1 MFPQSLAFGI
11 AEIMYPLS
19 QLGRLSFRLWFPLSR
34 DEDAQA
40 GFLHLSLVFF
50 VFVSPSPSLSLCPP
64 RSQDRHDGVPSHSS
78 RLSQLGSVSQGP
90 YSSAPPLSHTPSSD
104 FQPPYF
110 PPPYQ
115 PLPYHQG
122 QDPYSHVN
130 DPYSLNPLHQPQ
142 QHPWGQRQRQE
153 VGSEAGSLL
162 PQPRAALPQLSGL
175 DPRRDYH
182 SVRRP
187 DVLLHSA
194 HHGLDAGMGDS
205 LSLHGLGHPGMED
218 VQVTA
223 HKPSTGNKCPGRG
236 HRWEGQLWLLGGG
249 GGGSLHRGGWTRRM

>member
-1 MFPQSLAFGI
+1 M
-11 AEIMYPLS
+11 
-19 QLGRLSFRLWFPLSR
+19 
-34 DEDAQA
+34 
-40 GFLHLSLVFF
+40 
-50 VFVSPSPSLSLCPP
+50 
-64 RSQDRHDGVPSHSS
+64 PSHSS

-115 PLPYHQG
+115 PLPYHQS

-153 VGSEAGSLL
+153 VGSDTGSLL

-194 HHGLDAGMGDS
+194 HHGLDSGMGDS
-205 LSLHGLGHPGMED
+205 LSLHGIGHPGMEE
-218 VQVTA
+218 VQVRQRFSFFMGDAFHQGIVLVRVKTLFFFFSFLLSLL
-223 HKPSTGNKCPGRG
+223 HCPFPPPIFFIFCFFAFS
-236 HRWEGQLWLLGGG
+236 LLICMFEA
-249 GGGSLHRGGWTRRM
+249 S

>member
-1 MFPQSLAFGI
+1 M
-11 AEIMYPLS
+11 
-19 QLGRLSFRLWFPLSR
+19 
-34 DEDAQA
+34 
-40 GFLHLSLVFF
+40 
-50 VFVSPSPSLSLCPP
+50 
-64 RSQDRHDGVPSHSS
+64 PSHSS

-115 PLPYHQG
+115 PLPYHQS

-153 VGSEAGSLL
+153 VGSETGSLL

-194 HHGLDAGMGDS
+194 HHGLDSGMGDS
-205 LSLHGLGHPGMED
+205 LSLHGIGHPGMEE
-218 VQVTA
+218 VQVRYRGSFSLGNARCLPGSIPRLEIIREGSTA
-223 HKPSTGNKCPGRG
+223 IL
-236 HRWEGQLWLLGGG
+236 LWVTMFCFFFFSALG
-249 GGGSLHRGGWTRRM
+249 L

>member
-1 MFPQSLAFGI
+1 M
-11 AEIMYPLS
+11 
-19 QLGRLSFRLWFPLSR
+19 
-34 DEDAQA
+34 
-40 GFLHLSLVFF
+40 
-50 VFVSPSPSLSLCPP
+50 LCVLK
-64 RSQDRHDGVPSHSS
+64 DRHDGVPSHSS

-115 PLPYHQG
+115 PLPYHQS

-153 VGSEAGSLL
+153 VGNETGSLL
-162 PQPRAALPQLSGL
+162 PQPRASLPQLSGL
-175 DPRRDYH
+175 DPRRDYA

-194 HHGLDAGMGDS
+194 PHGLESGMGDS
-205 LSLHGLGHPGMED
+205 LSLHGLHGMED
-218 VQVTA
+218 VQVSA
-223 HKPSTGNKCPGRG
+223 STSLFTFASPLRATESGR
-236 HRWEGQLWLLGGG
+236 HWAVCFYVLSDILVLGCAR
-249 GGGSLHRGGWTRRM
+249 LPVIFFNMAIL

>member
-1 MFPQSLAFGI
+1 M
-11 AEIMYPLS
+11 
-19 QLGRLSFRLWFPLSR
+19 
-34 DEDAQA
+34 
-40 GFLHLSLVFF
+40 LVHTY
-50 VFVSPSPSLSLCPP
+50 SAM
-64 RSQDRHDGVPSHSS
+64 DRHDGVPSHSS

-115 PLPYHQG
+115 PLPYHQS

-142 QHPWGQRQRQE
+142 QHPWGQRQRQD
-153 VGSEAGSLL
+153 VSSDSGSLL
-162 PQPRAALPQLSGL
+162 PQPRASLPQLSGL

-194 HHGLDAGMGDS
+194 HHGLDSGMGDS
-205 LSLHGLGHPGMED
+205 LSLHGIGHPGMDD
-218 VQVTA
+218 VQ
-223 HKPSTGNKCPGRG
+223 
-236 HRWEGQLWLLGGG
+236 
-249 GGGSLHRGGWTRRM
+249 

>member
-19 QLGRLSFRLWFPLSR
+19 QLGRLSFRLLFPLSR
-34 DEDAQA
+34 EEDAQA

-50 VFVSPSPSLSLCPP
+50 VFVFFSFPFSLSLCPL

-115 PLPYHQG
+115 PLPYHQS

-223 HKPSTGNKCPGRG
+223 
-236 HRWEGQLWLLGGG
+236 
-249 GGGSLHRGGWTRRM
+249 RRQ

>member
-1 MFPQSLAFGI
+1 M
-11 AEIMYPLS
+11 
-19 QLGRLSFRLWFPLSR
+19 
-34 DEDAQA
+34 
-40 GFLHLSLVFF
+40 
-50 VFVSPSPSLSLCPP
+50 
-64 RSQDRHDGVPSHSS
+64 PSHSS

-115 PLPYHQG
+115 PLPYHQS

-153 VGSEAGSLL
+153 VGSETGSLL

-194 HHGLDAGMGDS
+194 HHGLDSGMGDS
-205 LSLHGLGHPGMED
+205 LSLHGIGHPGMEE
-218 VQVTA
+218 VQVRHRVCFSRAVQLEPLVPGLGMVTEGFPA
-223 HKPSTGNKCPGRG
+223 ILLWVAILFPHWFCNCGTLPPSSFIFLFLFFLIREFISSLSRTGSA
-236 HRWEGQLWLLGGG
+236 L
-249 GGGSLHRGGWTRRM
+249 

>member
-1 MFPQSLAFGI
+1 MHS
-11 AEIMYPLS
+11 
-19 QLGRLSFRLWFPLSR
+19 
-34 DEDAQA
+34 
-40 GFLHLSLVFF
+40 
-50 VFVSPSPSLSLCPP
+50 PP
-64 RSQDRHDGVPSHSS
+64 RDQAAIMLWKLVENVKYEDIYEDRHDGVPSHSS

-115 PLPYHQG
+115 PLPYHQS

-218 VQVTA
+218 VQSVEDA
-223 HKPSTGNKCPGRG
+223 NNSGMNLLDQSVIKKVQSYCGRSS
-236 HRWEGQLWLLGGG
+236 EKALAP
-249 GGGSLHRGGWTRRM
+249 

>member
-1 MFPQSLAFGI
+1 MHS
-11 AEIMYPLS
+11 
-19 QLGRLSFRLWFPLSR
+19 
-34 DEDAQA
+34 
-40 GFLHLSLVFF
+40 
-50 VFVSPSPSLSLCPP
+50 PP
-64 RSQDRHDGVPSHSS
+64 REQPAIMLWKLVENVKYEDIYEDRHDGVPSHSS

-115 PLPYHQG
+115 PLPYHQS

-153 VGSEAGSLL
+153 VGSETGSLL

-194 HHGLDAGMGDS
+194 HHGLDSGMGDS
-205 LSLHGLGHPGMED
+205 LSLHGIGHPGMEE
-218 VQVTA
+218 VQVRHRVSFSWAMRLEPPVPGLGMVTEGFPLFYHIGFVA
-223 HKPSTGNKCPGRG
+223 ARIYFLAVTHSFCIINPPLHGKAAKCRG
-236 HRWEGQLWLLGGG
+236 MADMLL
-249 GGGSLHRGGWTRRM
+249 